1 MRNFVLKGNI
11 CFCDEEKKLQIR
23 EKAWVVCED
32 GICRGVFD
40 RLPEAYRNFEVK
52 DMKEQ
57 LILPALTDLHTH
69 APQYAFRGLGMDLEL
84 LDWLDTHTFPEEA
97 KYADPSYA
105 EKAYRIYTEDLKKNA
120 VTRAVIFGTLHVEAT
135 EILMD
140 QLEATGL
147 VTMVGKV
154 NMDRNGGKD
163 LEEKDAAFSAAET
176 RRWLREIQGR
186 YRRTY
191 PILTPRFIP
200 SCSGELMGELKEI
213 QRETGL
219 PVQSHLSENP
229 GEVQWV
235 RELCPEAES
244 YGDAYV
250 RAGLFGDDCPAIM
263 AHCIWVTEAEMEQ
276 MRKRGV
282 YAAHCP
288 QSNANLSS
296 GIAPVRR
303 FLQKGIPTGLG
314 SDIAAGS
321 SVSVLR
327 AMADAVQVS
336 KLRWRLVDQREA
348 PLTLEEAFYLGTL
361 GGGTFFGKVGS
372 FLDGYEFDAVVFDDG
387 DLPHPQK
394 LDVRSRLERLISL
407 ADDRQVVHKYVR
419 GTELF

>member
-147 VTMVGKV
+147 VTGGEGK
-154 NMDRNGGKD
+154 
-163 LEEKDAAFSAAET
+163 
-176 RRWLREIQGR
+176 
-186 YRRTY
+186 
-191 PILTPRFIP
+191 
-200 SCSGELMGELKEI
+200 
-213 QRETGL
+213 
-219 PVQSHLSENP
+219 
-229 GEVQWV
+229 
-235 RELCPEAES
+235 
-244 YGDAYV
+244 YGSK
-250 RAGLFGDDCPAIM
+250 R
-263 AHCIWVTEAEMEQ
+263 
-276 MRKRGV
+276 RKRSGGEG
-282 YAAHCP
+282 CGF
-288 QSNANLSS
+288 LSRRDQKVAS
-296 GIAPVRR
+296 GDSGRDPPYLSDPDAPVYSILLWRTDGR
-303 FLQKGIPTGLG
+303 AERDPERDGASGTV
-314 SDIAAGS
+314 S
-321 SVSVLR
+321 S
-327 AMADAVQVS
+327 
-336 KLRWRLVDQREA
+336 
-348 PLTLEEAFYLGTL
+348 F
-361 GGGTFFGKVGS
+361 
-372 FLDGYEFDAVVFDDG
+372 
-387 DLPHPQK
+387 
-394 LDVRSRLERLISL
+394 
-407 ADDRQVVHKYVR
+407 
-419 GTELF
+419 

>member
-154 NMDRNGGKD
+154 NMDPKR
-163 LEEKDAAFSAAET
+163 
-176 RRWLREIQGR
+176 
-186 YRRTY
+186 
-191 PILTPRFIP
+191 
-200 SCSGELMGELKEI
+200 
-213 QRETGL
+213 
-219 PVQSHLSENP
+219 
-229 GEVQWV
+229 
-235 RELCPEAES
+235 
-244 YGDAYV
+244 
-250 RAGLFGDDCPAIM
+250 
-263 AHCIWVTEAEMEQ
+263 
-276 MRKRGV
+276 RKRSGGEG
-282 YAAHCP
+282 CGF
-288 QSNANLSS
+288 LSLQRPE
-296 GIAPVRR
+296 GGFGR
-303 FLQKGIPTGLG
+303 FRGDT
-314 SDIAAGS
+314 
-321 SVSVLR
+321 
-327 AMADAVQVS
+327 AV
-336 KLRWRLVDQREA
+336 
-348 PLTLEEAFYLGTL
+348 PI
-361 GGGTFFGKVGS
+361 
-372 FLDGYEFDAVVFDDG
+372 
-387 DLPHPQK
+387 
-394 LDVRSRLERLISL
+394 RS
-407 ADDRQVVHKYVR
+407 
-419 GTELF
+419 